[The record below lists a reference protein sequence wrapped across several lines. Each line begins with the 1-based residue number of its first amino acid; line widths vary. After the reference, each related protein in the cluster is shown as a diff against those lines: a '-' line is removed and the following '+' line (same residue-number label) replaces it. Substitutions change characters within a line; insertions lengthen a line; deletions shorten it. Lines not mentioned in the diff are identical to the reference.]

1 MATKVHKRLVIVAL
15 ILAMLQLTA
24 HHASEWEE
32 KERYHYLPDGKSAL
46 LPGYRGKSLVQL
58 RKSLS
63 PERSVIEVE
72 PALENRVTAGR
83 GTLLKIPV
91 NAFADERGRPVAQRV
106 RLTITEVIDPLD
118 FVGAGVDLTYTND
131 AGKIEFFQSAGMF
144 KIDAET
150 IAGQRVELAGGKK
163 IGVEFPNIQPGD
175 EFWVYRHNKNKRWK
189 LHGHNQSFGDQGGFR
204 VGTRV
209 YQIDAL
215 NTWYNFDKPV
225 PEATCAKGSVK
236 RKDGKPVA
244 AFAVYSIGVSYKGAF
259 SRHVTNTASFKVNV
273 HKSSEARFLVFD
285 NTGAVGITQ
294 VLRTSDRTGFDQ
306 NEEGPKNFCQ
316 NIGAIEIA
324 PIPVDILSHRTKL
337 SDYLGLPVSEF
348 SVDYQKPAADKR

>member
-46 LPGYRGKSLVQL
+46 LPGYKGKSLVQL

-118 FVGAGVDLTYTND
+118 FVGAGVDLTYVND
-131 AGKIEFFQSAGMF
+131 AGKLEFFQSAGMF

-150 IAGQRVELAGGKK
+150 LAGQRVELARNQK

-175 EFWVYRHNKNKRWK
+175 EFWVYRHNKDKQWK
-189 LHGHNQSFGDQGGFR
+189 LHGHNQSFNNEGGFR
-204 VGTRV
+204 VGTRI

-215 NTWYNFDKPV
+215 NTWYNFDKPL
-225 PEATCAKGSVK
+225 PEATCVKGLVK
-236 RKDGKPVA
+236 RKDGKPVS
-244 AFAVYSIGVSYKGAF
+244 AFAVYSVGISYKGAF
-259 SRHVTNTASFKVNV
+259 SRHVSGEAAFKVNA
-273 HKSSEARFLVFD
+273 HKAADARFLVFD
-285 NTGAVGITQ
+285 NTGAVGITP
-294 VLRTSDRTGFDQ
+294 VVRTSDKTGFDQ
-306 NEEGPKNFCQ
+306 AEEGPKNFCQ
-316 NIGAIEIA
+316 SIGVIEIA
-324 PIPVDILSHRTKL
+324 PVPADILSHRTKL
-337 SDYLGLPVSEF
+337 SNFLGLPVSEF
-348 SVDYQKPAADKR
+348 QVDYQAKPEAKR